1 MKVIEQAAQMANKK
15 NIMRRYARYQ
25 TCQRLE
31 DEMLSSASGR
41 SFTDGLLETA
51 RSSRFGSI
59 EGTPGAGSGGAREDL
74 S

>member
-1 MKVIEQAAQMANKK
+1 
-15 NIMRRYARYQ
+15 
-25 TCQRLE
+25 
-31 DEMLSSASGR
+31 MLSSASGR
-41 SFTDGLLETA
+41 SFTDALLETA